1 MSVRF
6 CTLFSGSKANSALIE
21 HISPDGTKKAI
32 LIDAGAGIRCME
44 RALQNVGSS
53 LSEVGAIFVTHEH
66 SDHIGG
72 LKTIL
77 KKYDIPVVSNIETIA
92 AVRSA
97 LPDFGDE
104 FFIPLAPESRIRNG
118 IFEVY
123 PFDSSHDS
131 AHCSGY
137 IVTVDGVKLGY
148 LTDCGAYTDNM
159 INCLCGCSAVIIE
172 SNHDPYMLNN
182 GIYPPMLKKR
192 VASELGHMSNDQCG
206 TALCRLAKSGVRSAI
221 LAHLSKE
228 NNTPTLA
235 HDTVCGILF
244 SSGFRVGEDISVYVA
259 PADEP
264 SRILEF

>member
-6 CTLFSGSKANSALIE
+6 CTLFSGSKANSAFIE
-21 HISPDGTKKAI
+21 HISSDGTRKAI
-32 LIDAGAGIRCME
+32 LIDAGAGIRCTE
-44 RALQNVGSS
+44 HALRDIGSS

-72 LKTIL
+72 LRTIL
-77 KKYDIPVVSNIETIA
+77 KKYDIPVVSNAETIA

-104 FFIPLAPESRIRNG
+104 FFIPLEPESRVRNG
-118 IFEVY
+118 LFEVV

-137 IVTVDGVKLGY
+137 VVSVDGIKLGY
-148 LTDCGAYTDNM
+148 LTDCGACSDRM
-159 INCLCGCSAVIIE
+159 LSCLECCRAVIIE
-172 SNHDPYMLNN
+172 SNHDSYMLNN
-182 GIYPPMLKKR
+182 GIYPPSLKKR
-192 VASELGHMSNDQCG
+192 VSSEFGHMSNDQCG
-206 TALCRLAKSGVRSAI
+206 AALCRLARSGVRSAI

-228 NNTPTLA
+228 NNTPSLA
-235 HDTVCGILF
+235 EKTV
-244 SSGFRVGEDISVYVA
+244 SGVLVSAGLRVGEDINVYVA

>member
-118 IFEVY
+118 IFEVF

-159 INCLCGCSAVIIE
+159 INCLCGSSAVIIE
-172 SNHDPYMLNN
+172 SNHD
-182 GIYPPMLKKR
+182 
-192 VASELGHMSNDQCG
+192 S
-206 TALCRLAKSGVRSAI
+206 
-221 LAHLSKE
+221 
-228 NNTPTLA
+228 
-235 HDTVCGILF
+235 
-244 SSGFRVGEDISVYVA
+244 
-259 PADEP
+259 
-264 SRILEF
+264 

>member
-21 HISPDGTKKAI
+21 HIAPDGTKKAI
-32 LIDAGAGIRCME
+32 LIDAGAGIRCTE
-44 RALQNVGSS
+44 RALKSVGAS
-53 LSEVGAIFVTHEH
+53 LSEVSAIFVTHEH

-77 KKYDIPVVSNIETIA
+77 KKYGIHIISNAETIA

-97 LPDFGDE
+97 LPEFGDE
-104 FFIPLAPESRIRNG
+104 FFVPLAPRSRVRNG
-118 IFEVY
+118 VFEIF

-131 AHCSGY
+131 VHCSGY
-137 IVTVDGVKLGY
+137 VVCVDGVRLGY
-148 LTDCGAYTDNM
+148 LTDCGACSDKM
-159 INCLCGCSAVIIE
+159 LASLGGCRAVIIE
-172 SNHDPYMLNN
+172 ANHDSYMLNN
-182 GIYPPMLKKR
+182 GIYPPYLKKR

-206 TALCRLAKSGVRSAI
+206 AALCRLAKSGVREAI

-228 NNTPTLA
+228 NNTPSLA
-235 HDTVCGILF
+235 EKTVCGIL
-244 SSGFRVGEDISVYVA
+244 SDSGLRVGEDICVYVA

>member
-44 RALQNVGSS
+44 HALQNVGSS

-118 IFEVY
+118 IFEVF

-172 SNHDPYMLNN
+172 SNHDSYMLNN

-192 VASELGHMSNDQCG
+192 VASERPMRNGALPSCKKRCQIRHSCTSEQGKQYADACARHRLRNTFLFGFSCG
-206 TALCRLAKSGVRSAI
+206 
-221 LAHLSKE
+221 
-228 NNTPTLA
+228 
-235 HDTVCGILF
+235 
-244 SSGFRVGEDISVYVA
+244 
-259 PADEP
+259 
-264 SRILEF
+264 